1 MTSGYISRFDE
12 CISICSKDR
21 VGSGVD
27 GFGEPRADVCLAAG
41 AYGLREVDRQPCSYR
56 YKRCRCIPN
65 DASVGGLPAQS
76 DILHKLLR
84 FGGGIKHSVSDA
96 KELWAHAE
104 KCGSNA
110 IKRVGIIRALVLHLP
125 YSTGKLIRP
134 DRMSSISIELK

>member
-1 MTSGYISRFDE
+1 MWGMISYTESDE
-12 CISICSKDR
+12 QRGQVS
-21 VGSGVD
+21 
-27 GFGEPRADVCLAAG
+27 
-41 AYGLREVDRQPCSYR
+41 

-110 IKRVGIIRALVLHLP
+110 IERVGIIRALVLHLP
-125 YSTGKLIRP
+125 YSTGKLIRA
-134 DRMSSISIELK
+134 DRMSSIGIELK